1 MTLELI
7 TFIAAILFGAL
18 LYWRESQRNTLYRI
32 FNKIIYSKALQIKAT
47 ETKGFLYQQ
56 KFIVRFMS
64 LGTLILLGIVI
75 TRFLVPISIA
85 TLSLFMSMLVGMLA
99 GTYLA
104 GFIFESGKI
113 IEAKSEVLEDLVQ
126 DSLEQGKEF
135 LTELKPKK
143 EKLVQKEDVLEKE
156 APTAAPEKSA
166 RERLKDK
173 GLL

>member
-1 MTLELI
+1 
-7 TFIAAILFGAL
+7 
-18 LYWRESQRNTLYRI
+18 
-32 FNKIIYSKALQIKAT
+32 
-47 ETKGFLYQQ
+47 
-56 KFIVRFMS
+56 MS
-64 LGTLILLGIVI
+64 LGALILLGIVI

-85 TLSLFMSMLVGMLA
+85 TLSLFMSMLVGMLV

-104 GFIFESGKI
+104 GFIFKSGKI
-113 IEAKSEVLEDLVQ
+113 IEAKSEALEDLVQ

-135 LTELKPKK
+135 LTELKSKK
-143 EKLVQKEDVLEKE
+143 EKFVQKEGALEKE